1 MLMKQDTKRQ
11 LLKVDK
17 EASAAREKAY
27 QDYVMQYEMAVAK
40 QQSEAWR
47 KALDGVPDSLR
58 MLLEI
63 NNTENVP
70 EYSEKQKKQYND
82 AIKAYDHTGN
92 GVSWSQFE
100 WKTYDTQMTVTFEDS
115 VKVEKSTSGRTHNTS
130 IDSSID
136 LKSYIA
142 SAKKTN
148 QELIEN
154 AGTQINA
161 KTSEYMSTGKAFR
174 AALTEKYSKLAAEA
188 KTHSNPENYIH
199 SKYFDK
205 SSEYYETNLTDT
217 ERRIAYNYEMQMC
230 RTGKING
237 VNYQDSLFRGI
248 EVDGDSVDSDKIQFE
263 RALVNSQISNILK
276 QAGVDTSSITKDC
289 TFTVDPYS
297 YEITVDGVDEETK
310 VLMQNA
316 LNVGNNGK
324 NLYKHIYY
332 CSTQDGCESSQVT
345 EESKMKYEAYH
356 QVYSY
361 TGYGLDK
368 LEEKNGTYYTESGE
382 NILDLVDSAV
392 ESSGKVPKE
401 FNQQMKNWIHDL
413 VSTISTRGWNNVP
426 DMTLSILYGKSGLKD
441 MNQLI
446 TYQYEAD
453 RMNRQWYSV
462 L

>member
-1 MLMKQDTKRQ
+1 MNIFFNSRINANQSLLNVLFGQQQKAASSQNTGCRGTRDT
-11 LLKVDK
+11 LTISASGK
-17 EASAAREKAY
+17 EK
-27 QDYVMQYEMAVAK
+27 
-40 QQSEAWR
+40 
-47 KALDGVPDSLR
+47 L
-58 MLLEI
+58 
-63 NNTENVP
+63 T
-70 EYSEKQKKQYND
+70 
-82 AIKAYDHTGN
+82 
-92 GVSWSQFE
+92 
-100 WKTYDTQMTVTFEDS
+100 
-115 VKVEKSTSGRTHNTS
+115 KSTSGRTHNTS

-136 LKSYIA
+136 LKSYIV

-154 AGTQINA
+154 AGAQINA

-382 NILDLVDSAV
+382 NILDLVDKAV
-392 ESSGKVPKE
+392 EDSGKVPKE
-401 FNQQMKNWIHDL
+401 FKQQMKNWIHDL
-413 VSTISTRGWNNVP
+413 VSTMSTKGWNNVP

-453 RMNRQWYSV
+453 STNRQWYSV